1 MSEKLLVI
9 LDFVSNGYKNESLEF
24 LSILALLFGT
34 VVIIIK
40 NPIGSLMC
48 LIGLF
53 GSIAVYLI
61 MVGLNFIGFSYL
73 IVYIGAVSILFL
85 FILMLINIRTSELY
99 SNNVNSIP
107 LALLIIILLNYTWFQ
122 LSPQYITYIDTSD
135 NIMTNSIY
143 TNILFEFVN
152 SWKSIF
158 TGTMNKDMVNVMFV
172 TSNNWDGFMT
182 ETSHMSAIGM
192 ILYTVFNMW
201 LLIASIILLLAMV
214 GAIIITLRPR
224 GISSMV
230 ERLYYT
236 QKVGGSIP
244 SSPKILKLKLQS
256 AFESSNNYIYVE
268 IQPNL
273 GWN

>member
-24 LSILALLFGT
+24 LSVLALLFGT

-122 LSPQYITYIDTSD
+122 VSPQYITYIDTSD

-158 TGTMNKDMVNVMFV
+158 TGAMNKDVVNVMFV

-182 ETSHMSAIGM
+182 ETNHMSTVGM
-192 ILYTVFNMW
+192 ILYTVFNIW
-201 LLIASIILLLAMV
+201 LLIASIILLLVMV

-244 SSPKILKLKLQS
+244 SSPKIL
-256 AFESSNNYIYVE
+256 
-268 IQPNL
+268 
-273 GWN
+273 